1 VEPVNPNQNNEPIR
15 PIAEK
20 NFSRTSLI
28 AITTSIIAIIFLATG
43 VVFFNKSNNL
53 AKELSVKNDELSDLE
68 KKANDFEKELIFYKN
83 TDLGKELELVNL
95 KLETSEEKLKQT
107 QESLATVEKDLDN
120 LQEKVSEIPN
130 LTRTIS
136 LMAGTLAK
144 PPGQC
149 FSEQDKIKI
158 NAELSKIG
166 DASWTQLWNNFID
179 NTGSSD
185 CSHSPEIFVQP
196 IDYGLNK
203 IVESSK

>member
-1 VEPVNPNQNNEPIR
+1 MEPVSPNQNNEPLK
-15 PIAEK
+15 PVTK
-20 NFSRTSLI
+20 KSFSRASLI
-28 AITTSIIAIIFLATG
+28 ALAASIIAIIFLALG
-43 VVFFNKSNNL
+43 LSLFIKSSNQSR
-53 AKELSVKNDELSDLE
+53 ELSSKNKELSDLE
-68 KKANDFEKELIFYKN
+68 KKANDLDKDLIFYKN
-83 TDLGKELELVNL
+83 TDLGKEVELVNI

-107 QESLATVEKDLDN
+107 QESLATIENNLDN
-120 LQEKVSEIPN
+120 LQKKVAEIPN
-130 LTRTIS
+130 LTSIIS

-185 CSHSPEIFVQP
+185 CSHSPEIFAQP

-203 IVESSK
+203 IVEYSK

>member
-1 VEPVNPNQNNEPIR
+1 MEPVNPNQNNEPLK
-15 PIAEK
+15 PIVGKSFA
-20 NFSRTSLI
+20 RTSLI
-28 AITTSIIAIIFLATG
+28 SLITSIMAIIFLAAG
-43 VVFFNKSNNL
+43 IVFFSKSNNL
-53 AKELSVKNDELSDLE
+53 ATEISVKNDELSDL
-68 KKANDFEKELIFYKN
+68 KQKANDLEKELIFYKN

-107 QESLATVEKDLDN
+107 QESLAEAEKDLDN
-120 LQEKVSEIPN
+120 LQKKVSEIPN
-130 LTRTIS
+130 LTSIIS

-185 CSHSPEIFVQP
+185 CSHSPEIFAQP

-203 IVESSK
+203 IVEYSK